1 VIDMII
7 TDEQIFK
14 MLMLIQDIS
23 SMKDSA
29 KMQTRDLVDIINENF
44 SVETSEKIIHK
55 LMTDGLLDKINIKVA
70 DIFG

>member
-1 VIDMII
+1 MIF

-14 MLMLIQDIS
+14 LLALDIPSML
-23 SMKDSA
+23 KSA
-29 KMQTRDLVDIINENF
+29 EMQTRDLVDIINENF

-55 LMTDGLLDKINIKVA
+55 LMNEGLLDKVNIKMR

>member
-1 VIDMII
+1 MII
-7 TDEQIFK
+7 TDEHVFK
-14 MLMLIQDIS
+14 ILMLIQDIS

-29 KMQTRDLVDIINENF
+29 KMQTQDLVDIINENF

-55 LMTDGLLDKINIKVA
+55 LMTDGLLDKINIRVG

>member
-1 VIDMII
+1 MIF
-7 TDEQIFK
+7 TDEQVFK

-29 KMQTRDLVDIINENF
+29 EMQTRDLVDIINENF

-55 LMTDGLLDKINIKVA
+55 LMTEGLLDKINIKVS

>member
-1 VIDMII
+1 MII
-7 TDEQIFK
+7 TDEQVFK

-23 SMKDSA
+23 SMKESA
-29 KMQTRDLVDIINENF
+29 TMQTRDLVDIINENF

-55 LMTDGLLDKINIKVA
+55 LMTEGLLDKINIKVG

>member
-1 VIDMII
+1 MII

>member
-7 TDEQIFK
+7 TDEHVFK
-14 MLMLIQDIS
+14 ILMLIQDIS

-29 KMQTRDLVDIINENF
+29 KMQTQDLVDIINENF

-55 LMTDGLLDKINIKVA
+55 LMTDGLLDKINIRVG